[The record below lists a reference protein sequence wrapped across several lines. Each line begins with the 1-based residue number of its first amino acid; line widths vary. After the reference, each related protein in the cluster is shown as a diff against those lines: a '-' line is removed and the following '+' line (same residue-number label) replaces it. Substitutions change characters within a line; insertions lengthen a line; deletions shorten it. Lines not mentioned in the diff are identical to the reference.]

1 MKRSRLLPMKLQLF
15 AEGGTGGGESGSEG
29 QAGSNQNTQQNARQ
43 QTETPAFDYKKL
55 AGIISGKQTEAE
67 GTILKNYF
75 KQQGLSKEEAD
86 QAIAAFKAE
95 KAKNTPDINAL
106 QTQLTETKK
115 ATEQAMIEKEAMIA
129 ALGLG
134 LDIKTA
140 PYVIKLADLSN
151 VMVQDG
157 KIDTENV
164 KKALNKVLEDVP
176 QLKTNTQATG
186 GFRIG
191 GQGES
196 QNGTTNEEQLNAV
209 FGV

>member
-1 MKRSRLLPMKLQLF
+1 MNRHRLLPMKLQLF
-15 AEGGTGGGESGSEG
+15 AEGGTGGESGSEG
-29 QAGSNQNTQQNARQ
+29 QARNDQSTQQNAEQR
-43 QTETPAFDYKKL
+43 TETPTFDYEKL

-95 KAKNTPDINAL
+95 KVKNTPDINAL
-106 QTQLTETKK
+106 QTQLTEAKR

-134 LDIKTA
+134 LDVKAA
-140 PYVIKLADLSN
+140 PYVIKLADLGN
-151 VMVQDG
+151 VIGQDG

-176 QLKTNTQATG
+176 QLKTNAQATG

-191 GQGES
+191 GQGEN
-196 QNGTTNEEQLNAV
+196 QNGTANEEQLNTA